1 MEGAM
6 NELCPL
12 AAAIES
18 ENGPLPPFIGKLIRN
33 APESF
38 DDTRAGQIAVTIR
51 AMRRRGEPVSTVRL
65 GEQHLDLATFIGT
78 ELEQASLPIDQ
89 AEYYAKECWEAFQV
103 RKAKSILAEAHE
115 AIIQAP
121 AHWQTITEG
130 VHSALATVTS
140 DANSLIERIAERIYS
155 PQVKPNEPTA
165 RYSIAGTQ
173 ICTPGNLTTISA
185 QAKAGKS
192 AVISAMTAST
202 FARQDADCLGFN
214 SQNPNGHA
222 VIKIDTEQSEFDHWE
237 GNQRAIRRAQVDAAP
252 SWLRSYC
259 LTGFSADD
267 VRDAIPIILDQSK
280 KSCGGIHSVFL
291 DGSADATN
299 DVNDPAETSGLIT
312 ELHKLAIEFDCPI
325 LNVIHVNPGSESKT
339 RGHLGSQLERKSET
353 NLRLEKDE
361 SGVTVIWADKNR
373 RAPIPKNTAPRFAW
387 DDETGMHVMVQ
398 SLKTAKDDVERD
410 VLVELARDIFADR
423 PSMRYADLQTTV
435 KNRLTVS
442 DKTAERKVTRCRQLG
457 IVKKTTAGLYVL
469 NA

>member
-1 MEGAM
+1 M
-6 NELCPL
+6 
-12 AAAIES
+12 
-18 ENGPLPPFIGKLIRN
+18 
-33 APESF
+33 
-38 DDTRAGQIAVTIR
+38 
-51 AMRRRGEPVSTVRL
+51 
-65 GEQHLDLATFIGT
+65 
-78 ELEQASLPIDQ
+78 PIDQ

-103 RKAKSILAEAHE
+103 RKTKSILAEAHE

-121 AHWQTITEG
+121 AQWQTITAG
-130 VHSALATVTS
+130 VHSSLAAVTN

-155 PQVKPNEPTA
+155 PQVKPNEPPA

-202 FARQDADCLGFN
+202 FARSDADCLGFQ
-214 SQNPNGHA
+214 SQNPNGFA
-222 VIKIDTEQSEFDHWE
+222 VIKIDTEQSEFDHWD

-259 LTGFSADD
+259 LTGFSAGD
-267 VRDAIPIILDQSK
+267 VRAAIPIILEQSK

-291 DGSADATN
+291 DGSADAAH
-299 DVNDPAETSGLIT
+299 DVNDPAETSSLIT
-312 ELHKLAIEFDCPI
+312 ELHNLAIEFDCPI
-325 LNVIHVNPGSESKT
+325 LNAIHVNPGSDFKT

-353 NLRLEKDE
+353 NLRLEKDGD
-361 SGVTVIWADKNR
+361 GVTVIFADKNR

-387 DDETGMHVMVQ
+387 SDEAGMHVVVASIQ
-398 SLKTAKDDVERD
+398 AAKDDLERD
-410 VLVELARDIFADR
+410 ALTELARNVFIDR
-423 PSMRYADLQTTV
+423 PAMRYADLQTTV

-442 DKTAERKVTRCRQLG
+442 DKTAERKVARLRQLG